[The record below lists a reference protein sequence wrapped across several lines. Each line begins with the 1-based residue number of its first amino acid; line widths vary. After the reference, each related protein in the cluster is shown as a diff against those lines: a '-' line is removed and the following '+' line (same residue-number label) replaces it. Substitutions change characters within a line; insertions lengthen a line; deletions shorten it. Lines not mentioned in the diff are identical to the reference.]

1 MKLQYEPLILE
12 LIPMDS
18 ADVIITSETDT
29 GWNDQW
35 NIFT

>member
-1 MKLQYEPLILE
+1 MKKQYEILFLE

-18 ADVIITSETDT
+18 ADVIITSETSV
-29 GWNDQW
+29 GWDDDW

>member
-1 MKLQYEPLILE
+1 MKKQYEALSLE

-18 ADVIITSETDT
+18 ADVIITSEGEV
-29 GWNDQW
+29 GWDDNW